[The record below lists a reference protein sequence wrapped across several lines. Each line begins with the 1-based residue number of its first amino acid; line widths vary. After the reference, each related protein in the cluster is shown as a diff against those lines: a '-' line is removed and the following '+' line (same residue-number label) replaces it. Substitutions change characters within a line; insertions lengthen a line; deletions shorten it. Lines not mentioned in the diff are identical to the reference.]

1 MKKLIIKDLLCM
13 DSDNKESAII
23 NVGMS
28 PSIYGANWAKETK
41 EKHPNSKL
49 MMDLK
54 ISDEDFLN
62 AKVAFD
68 EGADIVSVLA
78 VADDEVIR
86 NALLIAHSLGK
97 KILVDFVGVRNVACR
112 LEDMDIF
119 GVDYVCLSN
128 QQLTDINLDI
138 NNDMKLC
145 TYEVRQYSYLL
156 MQDTLETRI

>member
-62 AKVAFD
+62 AKIAFD

-78 VADDEVIR
+78 IADDEVIR
-86 NALLIAHSLGK
+86 NAMVISHSLGK
-97 KILVDFVGVRNVACR
+97 EILIDFIGVQDVESR
-112 LEDMDIF
+112 LEDMDIY
-119 GVDYVCLSN
+119 GVDYVCLNS
-128 QQLTDINLDI
+128 QQLKNINLDI
-138 NNDMKLC
+138 NKDMILC

-156 MQDTLETRI
+156 MQDAVETRI